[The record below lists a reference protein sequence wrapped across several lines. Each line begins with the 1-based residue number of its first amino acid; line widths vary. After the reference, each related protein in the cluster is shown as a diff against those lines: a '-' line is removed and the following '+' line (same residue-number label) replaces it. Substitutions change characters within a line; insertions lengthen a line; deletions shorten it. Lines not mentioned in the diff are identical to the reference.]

1 MVDVVVVVVVGV
13 VIVVVV
19 GVEVVVVDVV
29 VVVVVVVVGVVV
41 VDTVEVVL
49 VGSLV
54 ESCLPLQRLLPLKAT
69 LVTLGSTS
77 PLHSIL
83 KLRVRKV
90 PAGAENHR

>member
-13 VIVVVV
+13 EVAVV
-19 GVEVVVVDVV
+19 GV

-54 ESCLPLQRLLPLKAT
+54 ESCLSLQRLLPLKAT

>member
-13 VIVVVV
+13 EVVVV
-19 GVEVVVVDVV
+19 GVVV
-29 VVVVVVVVGVVV
+29 VVVIVVGVVV

>member
-13 VIVVVV
+13 EVVVV
-19 GVEVVVVDVV
+19 GVV
-29 VVVVVVVVGVVV
+29 VVVVVVAGVVV
-41 VDTVEVVL
+41 VDTVEVIL

-90 PAGAENHR
+90 PAGAENHW